1 MGTCLSRESQQSA
14 IPVVVLLGL
23 DGSGATTIL
32 YQLLLQRRLQTIPTL
47 GQNHERVTVNGIELN
62 CWDIGGLETLRKL
75 WAQYS
80 AEADGIVFVID
91 STDRSRFNPA
101 AKELKE
107 LFIPA
112 ADAKEGTAVRCASP
126 NVPLLVLAN
135 KQDLP
140 DAATIEELSSAINFE
155 SLPSISKHLTP
166 CTATDY
172 DSLCAALTWITDQFK
187 QNKSL
192 PRNSRPPSRPK

>member
-1 MGTCLSRESQQSA
+1 MGTCLSSESQQSA

-91 STDRSRFNPA
+91 STDRSRFSPA

-107 LFIPA
+107 LFSPA
-112 ADAKEGTAVRCASP
+112 ADAKDAATHRCASP

-140 DAATIEELSSAINFE
+140 DAATIEELSAAIDFE
-155 SLPSISKHLTP
+155 SLPSISKRITP

-172 DSLCAALTWITDQFK
+172 ASLCAALAWITDYFAH
-187 QNKSL
+187 NKAL
-192 PRNSRPPSRPK
+192 QRSRPK